1 MMQRYTVFD
10 VTLTMHHTGLTGRQ
24 RNRRK
29 VRINTQTHTHTC
41 CCCLSLKW
49 SGSNN
54 PTKVPHHRHHHV
66 HHNHVWMFM
75 SKGLFFLGGKNENV
89 HTFEKWEVSSKTIR
103 WTSVHCGTLLVSFWS
118 RLTCGGYGQTIKV
131 QGVNKVMWLTPC
143 PVPNIKVLI
152 LELSPL
158 WESLHCHWN
167 HCTAHREHTVTISS
181 LHKWIE
187 EQSSSISS
195 KAQSQ
200 SCRPK
205 SSHLKGKISIYSCV
219 TLLHLRWN
227 WCNNSVVVDIFLFLK
242 VETHPVRIREGAQPA
257 VNSGPQLL
265 RD

>member
-1 MMQRYTVFD
+1 MGGFQ
-10 VTLTMHHTGLTGRQ
+10 Q
-24 RNRRK
+24 
-29 VRINTQTHTHTC
+29 
-41 CCCLSLKW
+41 
-49 SGSNN
+49 
-54 PTKVPHHRHHHV
+54 
-66 HHNHVWMFM
+66 NHQVNQCPLWD
-75 SKGLFFLGGKNENV
+75 S
-89 HTFEKWEVSSKTIR
+89 
-103 WTSVHCGTLLVSFWS
+103 S
-118 RLTCGGYGQTIKV
+118 RLVLKPFDLRGLRSDDKGS
-131 QGVNKVMWLTPC
+131 GVNKVMWLPPC
-143 PVPNIKVLI
+143 PVPNIKGPHFRA
-152 LELSPL
+152 SPL

-227 WCNNSVVVDIFLFLK
+227 WCNDSVVVDVFLFSE
-242 VETHPVRIREGAQPA
+242 VEQ